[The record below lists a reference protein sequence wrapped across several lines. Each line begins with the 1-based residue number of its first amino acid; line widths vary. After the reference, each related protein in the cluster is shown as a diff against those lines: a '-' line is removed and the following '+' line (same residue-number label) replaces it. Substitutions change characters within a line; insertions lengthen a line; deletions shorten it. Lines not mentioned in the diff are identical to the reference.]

1 MIYFR
6 LEFTSHLKLLK
17 DQNKVI
23 GNVLESLKN
32 RMYNVG
38 MTGDLHK
45 QSKEHNAGRSKLTS
59 SNSSRKIIY
68 TEGAKDFMEGRKEKN
83 ISKPI
88 RERNLS

>member
-17 DQNKVI
+17 DHNKVI

-45 QSKEHNAGRSKLTS
+45 QSKEHNAVRSKLTS
-59 SNSSRKIIY
+59 AHSPWKIIN
-68 TEGAKDFMEGRKEKN
+68 TEGAKDFMERRKEKN
-83 ISKPI
+83 ISKLLP
-88 RERNLS
+88 ERNVS